1 MYFPESSLKSIGG
14 PRRIAD
20 TEGLYH
26 ISRGSYLKRLD
37 NCEYKQSIWS
47 GDQYNDTLESMDQ
60 VIAMQKQFAAMIF
73 SVWSRQYCIQTE
85 IIENE

>member
-1 MYFPESSLKSIGG
+1 MKSISG

-20 TEGLYH
+20 TEGLLH
-26 ISRGSYLKRLD
+26 ISMGSYLKRLD
-37 NCEYKQSIWS
+37 IREYKQYMES

-73 SVWSRQYCIQTE
+73 SV
-85 IIENE
+85 